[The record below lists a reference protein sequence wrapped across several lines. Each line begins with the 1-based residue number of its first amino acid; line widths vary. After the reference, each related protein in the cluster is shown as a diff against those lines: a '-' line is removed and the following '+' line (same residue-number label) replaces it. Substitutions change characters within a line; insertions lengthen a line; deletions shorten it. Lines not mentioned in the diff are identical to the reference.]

1 MQVLPLII
9 SQNQV
14 AFLPNRSIFDNILL
28 AQELLCGYARSNATP
43 SAMLKLDITKAY
55 DSIHWSSI
63 VRIMALMNFPKPFVG
78 WVYECISTPS
88 FSIVLNGRPIGYFK
102 SMQGI
107 RQGDL
112 IPSYLFLLAMEVL
125 TRYMKT
131 KYTSSQIRY
140 HPKCKLTNV
149 TTLMFADDI
158 MIFTKP
164 HLPSIQCVISTLS
177 YFYNMTGLL
186 LNCSKSRISFAG
198 ITSQLSL
205 SLLQITGLQCMV
217 SNMTYL
223 GLPLLTSILKLAD
236 CLPLYSKI
244 VSLLD
249 RWSNIYLSQAERL
262 VLIKSIAFSMVVYW
276 SKAFILSAKLLYLI
290 RGAMLRFFLDWFH

>member
-78 WVYECISTPS
+78 WVYECI
-88 FSIVLNGRPIGYFK
+88 FGYFK
-102 SMQGI
+102 SRQGI

-131 KYTSSQIRY
+131 KYTSGQIRY

-177 YFYNMTGLL
+177 DFYNMTGLL

-249 RWSNIYLSQAERL
+249 RWSNRYLSQAGRL
-262 VLIKSIAFSMVVYW
+262 GLIKSVAFSMVVYW
-276 SKAFILSAKLLYLI
+276 SKAFILPAKLLYLI